1 LNRQLKHESSPSDA
15 GPIDENISTRRG
27 GLKTSDRGGR
37 TSSERS
43 GAVSI
48 TGAESRGPL
57 EGLRAV
63 VFTQAWAGT
72 FATQMLSL
80 MGAEVIQ
87 IEVRS
92 RPDNWRGGYSAVVPP
107 ALRSIPTAMH
117 GWNCNPNYNSV
128 NLSKEAIT
136 LDVASPQGARMIRQ
150 LIVTADIVAENF
162 APRVMGNLGLDYS
175 SLVEIRPDIIMLSL
189 SAYGATGPY
198 SNFPGIG
205 GTVEPMAGMSALMGY
220 EDGPPINSGNMVPDA
235 VAGSYGAAALLIALH
250 YRERTGR
257 GQYIDLS
264 MQEANMCFI
273 ADALMDYSANGRVRG
288 RMGNHHPTIAPHNLY
303 PCTGSDRWIALAAS
317 TDAEFSR
324 LCTAAGRPDWLLD
337 KRFIGAAD
345 RKRNETALDEQIGA
359 WTSTRDAFELEAVL
373 HEAGITAGAVR
384 NADDVLVFEQL
395 RVRGM
400 LQPIEHP
407 EAGIH
412 DQVTVPW
419 RLSRTPGTRVRYSPL
434 FGEHSRDVFRR
445 LLATTDEEYDQLDAL
460 GITGSTEPV

>member
-1 LNRQLKHESSPSDA
+1 MIRSEL
-15 GPIDENISTRRG
+15 
-27 GLKTSDRGGR
+27 R
-37 TSSERS
+37 TSNEAGRASSNEEGHTDS
-43 GAVSI
+43 NAI
-48 TGAESRGPL
+48 EEPRGPL

-72 FATQMLSL
+72 FATQALSL

-87 IEVRS
+87 VEVRS
-92 RPDNWRGGYSAVVPP
+92 RPDNWRGGYAAVVPS
-107 ALRSIPTAMH
+107 ALLALPTAVH

-128 NLSKEAIT
+128 NLNKETVT
-136 LDVASPQGARMIRQ
+136 LDVASSQGARMIRQ
-150 LIVTADIVAENF
+150 LIATADIVAENF
-162 APRVMGNLGLDYS
+162 APRVMGNLGLDYA
-175 SLVEIRPDIIMLSL
+175 SLTKIRPDVIMLSL

-198 SNFPGIG
+198 CNFPGIG

-220 EDGPPINSGNMVPDA
+220 EGGPPMNSGNMVPDA

-273 ADALMDYSANGRVRG
+273 ADALMDYSANSRVRG

-303 PCTGSDRWIALAAS
+303 SCSGNDRWIAFSAA
-317 TDAEFSR
+317 TDAEFAR
-324 LCTAAGRPDWLLD
+324 LSTVANHQEWAADE
-337 KRFIGAAD
+337 RFLSPSD
-345 RKRNETALDEQIGA
+345 RKRHEAELDELIAA
-359 WTSTRDAFELEAVL
+359 WTATHDAFELEVIL
-373 HEAGITAGAVR
+373 QRAGITAGAVR
-384 NADDVLVFEQL
+384 TANDLLVFQH
-395 RVRGM
+395 VRERGV
-400 LQPIEHP
+400 LEAVHHP
-407 EAGIH
+407 EAGTH

-434 FGEHSRDVFRR
+434 FGEHSREVFHH
-445 LLATTDEEYDQLDAL
+445 LLATTDEEYEELEAL